1 LVLPGMN
8 SSEREGERGFLI
20 FVFTIVTSE
29 KKIREELL
37 VFYLLLATLF
47 LIFYKKRREE
57 KRRGYLFNVTSN
69 NFIKRLSCPSY
80 QILSRCSN
88 HKKQ

>member
-1 LVLPGMN
+1 VFGLTGMN

-57 KRRGYLFNVTSN
+57 VICSSY
-69 NFIKRLSCPSY
+69 IK
-80 QILSRCSN
+80 QF
-88 HKKQ
+88 HKKIIMSIIPNTFSVF

>member
-1 LVLPGMN
+1 MN
-8 SSEREGERGFLI
+8 SSERDGERGFLI

-29 KKIREELL
+29 NKNKGRIIG
-37 VFYLLLATLF
+37 FYLLLATLF

>member
-1 LVLPGMN
+1 MN

-29 KKIREELL
+29 KKNIRE
-37 VFYLLLATLF
+37 
-47 LIFYKKRREE
+47 K
-57 KRRGYLFNVTSN
+57 N

-88 HKKQ
+88 HEKQ